1 MAEEL
6 GLDNSNTPSLGNSFF
21 ATILQRLSYPGV
33 GEETGE
39 DGSGGGGGRGGKGAK
54 TPGKQQAKGEKS
66 GSKQQQGGGKG
77 KKQASSGSINSG
89 GGGKQKA
96 APAVQSYPVPA
107 GDDGGAI
114 LRALVGRNSRQ
125 NDHVTF
131 ALAKPHEL
139 WFHAQGVPGAHVL
152 LRFDPGAEVG
162 WVGCFSLGIVQGVKS
177 SWYLN

>member
-6 GLDNSNTPSLGNSFF
+6 GLDNGNSNAPSLGTSFF

-39 DGSGGGGGRGGKGAK
+39 EGAGGGGERGGKGAK
-54 TPGKQQAKGEKS
+54 TPGKQQARAGKG
-66 GSKQQQGGGKG
+66 GGGKQQQGGGGKG
-77 KKQASSGSINSG
+77 KKPASSG

-96 APAVQSYPVPA
+96 ASAVQSYPVPA
-107 GDDGGAI
+107 GGDDGGGAMI
-114 LRALVGRNSRQ
+114 RALVGRNSRQ

-162 WVGCFSLGIVQGVKS
+162 VGLDVLVLG
-177 SWYLN
+177 LF